1 MKNGR
6 WINELA
12 SDSSGVIDGCT
23 YCSTNKKKN
32 EVETM
37 KKAQKN
43 KPETLERELKQ
54 LKHDNQV
61 LQEVVKVYQAHL
73 EKVILKNSR
82 Y

>member
-1 MKNGR
+1 
-6 WINELA
+6 
-12 SDSSGVIDGCT
+12 
-23 YCSTNKKKN
+23 
-32 EVETM
+32 M

-43 KPETLERELKQ
+43 KPDTLERELKQ